1 MSEVIP
7 NNSSE
12 DQSQSLHGVDLESM
26 HEVFESAWMKIPYPD
41 LQTYISTHCVQADS
55 ESRTTVTVQLI
66 RIDLAHRWK
75 SDGDA
80 PVGDL
85 LPTRPHVNDYVT
97 TLTEFS
103 DIEEVPIELLAFE
116 FRVEHLWDDGPHIK
130 DFTGQFM
137 PKQRTAL
144 QNACKKVT
152 SNISMQASP
161 NFPHDQNAGADGAIP
176 TSKMGGD
183 LTKRVAI

>member
-26 HEVFESAWMKIPYPD
+26 HEVFEPAWMKIPYSD
-41 LQTYISTHCVQADS
+41 LRNYISTHCVQADS

-75 SDGDA
+75 TDGDA
-80 PVGDL
+80 PVGDP

-97 TLTEFS
+97 TLTEFR
-103 DIEEVPIELLAFE
+103 DTEEVPIELLAFE
-116 FRVEHLWDDGPHIK
+116 FRVRHLWGDGPGIK

-137 PKQRTAL
+137 PKQRAAL
-144 QNACKKVT
+144 QDAFKKVT
-152 SNISMQASP
+152 SNISVQASQ

-183 LTKRVAI
+183 MNGWRYE